1 MRDAM
6 MPLSGSTQLMPLLQV
21 AALCYRLKAGKVEI
35 LLVTSRGSGRWLVPK
50 GWPIAGLDGA
60 GAALQEAWE
69 EAGVKLGCV
78 AAQPVGQ
85 YSYFKRGTGRSPVHM
100 QVLLYP
106 VLVEK
111 TAHSFP
117 ECDERRRRWVSAKR
131 ASKMVQEPDL
141 AAILR
146 HFRPVHGH

>member
-1 MRDAM
+1 
-6 MPLSGSTQLMPLLQV
+6 MPDTILSRSKSAPLWPQFQV
-21 AALCYRLKAGKVEI
+21 GALCHRMKAGKIEV

-69 EAGVKLGCV
+69 EAGVKLGRV